1 MELIRQKA
9 VTLNINFHAY
19 IICILMV
26 AWNPQIFIF
35 DWCEDFIMGIS
46 FLFAPPPLKI
56 NSEACSFQVLLH
68 DSESTPCL

>member
-1 MELIRQKA
+1 
-9 VTLNINFHAY
+9 
-19 IICILMV
+19 MV

-56 NSEACSFQVLLH
+56 NSAACSFQVLLH